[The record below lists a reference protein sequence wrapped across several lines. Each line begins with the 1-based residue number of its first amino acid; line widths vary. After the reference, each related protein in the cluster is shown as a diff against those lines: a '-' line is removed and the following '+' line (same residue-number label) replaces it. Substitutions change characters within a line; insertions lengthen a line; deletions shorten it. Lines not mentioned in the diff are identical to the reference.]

1 MHYIKVKVISMHRFR
16 IIIQAHKYVCVCV
29 CVTWDK
35 CVSMR
40 VFEFVFG
47 YEGAGCC
54 LIDAV

>member
-1 MHYIKVKVISMHRFR
+1 MHRFR